1 MLHTFMSVL
10 LRPFITLVFLTI
22 AWGAA
27 KLLDRVIPEG
37 RVKRFL
43 YKPRGVH

>member
-1 MLHTFMSVL
+1 MHMMLSVL
-10 LRPFITLVFLTI
+10 LRPFIILIFLTI

-43 YKPRGVH
+43 YKPRGLH